1 MEFKISKAELFTLL
15 KEHHILRA
23 LQRAGVDNWSGYE
36 YALENYLSFY
46 KNDLGIE
53 TYDSDGEL
61 SDFDFEDLA
70 YRDLD
75 LYSEFTF

>member
-23 LQRAGVDNWSGYE
+23 LRSAGVDNWSGYE

-53 TYDSDGEL
+53 TYDPDGEL
-61 SDFDFEDLA
+61 SFEDLA